1 MVIVG
6 IGADIESIARF
17 RNLPYKENKPF
28 YRKIFTKK
36 ELEYCTAKAD
46 PYPHF
51 AARFCAKEA
60 GLKALGRATDLK
72 NIEII
77 YKSGTP
83 RLRIN
88 GCQDLKIFA
97 SLSHAKDW
105 ALAFVILTI

>member
-1 MVIVG
+1 MVILGV
-6 IGADIESIARF
+6 GADIESIARF
-17 RNLPYKENKPF
+17 RNLPYKENKTF
-28 YRKIFTKK
+28 YGKVFTKK
-36 ELEYCTAKAD
+36 EILYCLAKAD

-60 GLKALGRATDLK
+60 GLKALGRAADLK

-77 YKSGTP
+77 YKSGAP
-83 RLRIN
+83 RLSIKGRR
-88 GCQDLKIFA
+88 DLKIFA

>member
-1 MVIVG
+1 MVITG

-17 RNLPYKENKPF
+17 RALPYKENKTF
-28 YRKIFTKK
+28 YQKIFTKK
-36 ELEYCTAKAD
+36 ELEYCANKAD

-72 NIEII
+72 NIEVI
-77 YKSGTP
+77 YKLGAP
-83 RLRIN
+83 QMRIK
-88 GCQDLKIFA
+88 GRPELKIFA
-97 SLSHAKDW
+97 SLSHTKDY